1 MPTLLELREYED
13 FHAEIPLGEEH
24 LRALSEAHIGVTPL
38 GGDAYTLRP
47 SSLVGVLSLGDLS
60 VVVRPKI
67 PIDRV
72 MFMIS
77 YALDIGVWRQE
88 DAPLVSEPD
97 LLEALIPA
105 FVHHTQRA
113 IRRGLLQGY
122 RHEEDAL
129 QTVRGRIRFGDQIR
143 RRFDIPLP
151 IEVSFDEFTED
162 IEENRLL
169 RTALHILGRM
179 PVRWPH
185 ARQSVRALRP
195 AFASVGLGSYR
206 RGDVPEIAYTRL
218 NEHYRPA
225 VELARLI
232 IESSSLELRHGEVA
246 STAFMIDMNKV
257 FERFLRAALRKA
269 LPVQDPQWP
278 EEDTK
283 RRLTLDKAEKVRLI
297 PDLMWR
303 SERTR
308 EPIFVGDAKYKRI
321 VSMRWPNADIYQM
334 LAYCTAADLPSGLL
348 VYAAGEEA
356 AAIHEVEHASKTIE
370 VATLDLTGT
379 PDEMLAEVGR
389 LAETVKAHCR
399 RAFASGGAQAA

>member
-1 MPTLLELREYED
+1 MPALLELREYEE
-13 FHAEIPLGEEH
+13 FHAEILLGEEH
-24 LRALSEAHIGVTPL
+24 LRALSEAHIRVTPL
-38 GGDAYTLRP
+38 GTDAYTLRP
-47 SSLVGVLSLGDLS
+47 ESLVGVLSLGDLS

-77 YALDIGVWRQE
+77 YALDIGTWRQE
-88 DAPLVSEPD
+88 DAPLASDPD
-97 LLEALIPA
+97 LLEAMIPA
-105 FVHHTQRA
+105 FAHHTQRA

-122 RHEEDAL
+122 RSEEDAL

-143 RRFDIPLP
+143 QRFNIPLP
-151 IEVSFDEFTED
+151 IEVSFDDFTED

-179 PVRWPH
+179 PVRSPS

-195 AFASVGLGSYR
+195 AFASVGLGSYG
-206 RGDVPEIAYTRL
+206 RGAVPEITYSRL
-218 NEHYRPA
+218 NEHYKPA

-257 FERFLRAALRKA
+257 FERFLRAALRTA
-269 LPVQDPQWP
+269 LRLRELQWP
-278 EEDTK
+278 EGDRE
-283 RRLTLDKAEKVRLI
+283 RRLTLDTAEKVRVI

-303 SERTR
+303 GEWTR

-321 VSMRWPNADIYQM
+321 VPAGWPNADIYQM

-348 VYAAGEEA
+348 VYAADEGEPRSYR
-356 AAIHEVEHASKTIE
+356 IKHAGKTIE
-370 VATLDLTGT
+370 VASLDLSGT
-379 PDEMLAEVGR
+379 PEAILAEVGR
-389 LAETVKAHCR
+389 LADRVRAHT
-399 RAFASGGAQAA
+399 FAPLVLHAA